1 MSDER
6 NDKHRKPD
14 FYVQLEIKGAN
25 GKRHL
30 TDVAGLWEGNKG
42 YKTGDSLW
50 GRMVVQPRSQREELQ
65 KMRAEKAAAE
75 DQAPRPDH
83 EPKP

>member
-6 NDKHRKPD
+6 KDKHRKPD

-25 GKRHL
+25 GKTRL
-30 TDVAGLWEGNKG
+30 TDVAGLWEGKKG

-65 KMRAEKAAAE
+65 KMRAEKAATQ
-75 DQAPRPDH
+75 DQGPRLEQ
-83 EPKP
+83 EPEL